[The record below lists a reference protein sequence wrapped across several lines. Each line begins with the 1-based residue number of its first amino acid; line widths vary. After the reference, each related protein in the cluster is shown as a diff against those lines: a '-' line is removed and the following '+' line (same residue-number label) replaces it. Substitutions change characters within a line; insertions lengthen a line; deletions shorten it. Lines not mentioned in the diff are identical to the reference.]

1 MIELC
6 IGLAVLAML
15 IAFAVPGM
23 RGWLLNSQLRSTAES
38 IQNGLQLARS
48 EAVRRNVF
56 VTFTAQ
62 RRRLDRDMGEHCGCY
77 PDHPDRDD
85 GERGQERSGGV
96 QNPVVFSGVGRVTPA
111 ADHHHQYHQ
120 LKRRHL
126 CRIRRPDTLSAGDH
140 HRRRPDPHVRSGC
153 DHWYRCCLLV
163 RPTMTMRQFNPVARG
178 SVLLEA
184 LVGMLIFSIGILALV
199 AMQAESIR
207 NTPRLGTATT
217 PATWPTRSSDACGPT
232 GPTWPATPTNPAAR
246 PCASTG
252 TASTY
257 GGVSDWL
264 LDVTNTLPNSTATR
278 QQIIVG
284 ANNLVTVGLCW
295 QTGNGTPHNL
305 VVSAQIQ
312 G

>member
-1 MIELC
+1 
-6 IGLAVLAML
+6 
-15 IAFAVPGM
+15 
-23 RGWLLNSQLRSTAES
+23 
-38 IQNGLQLARS
+38 
-48 EAVRRNVF
+48 
-56 VTFTAQ
+56 
-62 RRRLDRDMGEHCGCY
+62 
-77 PDHPDRDD
+77 
-85 GERGQERSGGV
+85 
-96 QNPVVFSGVGRVTPA
+96 
-111 ADHHHQYHQ
+111 
-120 LKRRHL
+120 
-126 CRIRRPDTLSAGDH
+126 
-140 HRRRPDPHVRSGC
+140 
-153 DHWYRCCLLV
+153 
-163 RPTMTMRQFNPVARG
+163 MTMRQFNPVARG

-207 NTPRLGTATT
+207 NTSEARYRNDASYLANQIIGRMWADRPNLASYAHKPGGT
-217 PATWPTRSSDACGPT
+217 
-232 GPTWPATPTNPAAR
+232 

-264 LDVTNTLPNSTATR
+264 TDVTNTLPNSTATR
-278 QQIIVG
+278 QQIIIG